1 MKKSKFLKKSLAMLL
16 ALMLVVAMIP
26 LSAAAAA
33 NPIEM
38 RQVNATA
45 GGQTIQLTK
54 GEETNTYVGAISD
67 TSLSITLNVLVG
79 AHNVVYYTDE
89 TTATSTEK
97 MVTPRNGMATITI
110 GAGTLSNYETEDDVY
125 VIEFAVADEDAP
137 ATRMEY
143 TVELNAVPV
152 STDITI
158 EEFKIVNNEAGGP
171 IPQLGETVIGVNDIY
186 FTVAYNQANLAQDP
200 TFTVE
205 SLELAEGA
213 KMVVAETKGSATKGD
228 VITDGYANIVDG
240 LKVTVSNANGSN
252 NKTYTIHVSVADGF
266 KSFTTKEGLDV
277 KVFPEEGNI
286 VVLLPYGYSADK
298 DKKITV
304 TPIFELDYP
313 NATAS
318 WSEGALDGVDDTITV
333 DANKV
338 TDGAWDLRN
347 DNESDITFDDFAEWT
362 KTKAGADDLSDMTA
376 VATGINHNDSSQD
389 VDEATK
395 LRIKYTEETSRVYNV
410 YFAEPYKNPEA
421 VITEL
426 TIGSETATID
436 QDAKTIDITVPMG
449 TDLASLNTH
458 NSHDKVDMVASNGA
472 TIDIPF
478 QDVEFTEQDGSR
490 NRYVDF
496 DVTSAID
503 SINATQSV
511 QIRVV
516 SQDGATENFYTLNV
530 TESDEYVKP
539 ALLDMTLEAPDGT
552 QIEGDI
558 KTVDGQNVVEFELP
572 YEIFHTNELADW
584 KLFYTKTVGASIT
597 YDKDHT
603 NGQNNIA
610 LPKTGAD
617 VDTTAPYW
625 PEVGGKK
632 YATAIDL
639 HIDGSDKSGSSTS
652 YYVVLTRADAQ
663 TISTME
669 NFSLYG
675 VPNFAAADTD
685 VADPDVDDYHDTAN
699 LSTRFQYKS
708 ETIGSG
714 DEITVKV
721 PYSVYQQWKAYEN
734 PFNAIA
740 EVTKNAEGK
749 DANAMVF
756 LKSGSGNFYTQ
767 LVSDPTSDYFT
778 EVVFGNKNDV
788 IPDNGVNEWRLYNG
802 ASILVLSEQ
811 AWVNLKE
818 DGWFKSPGGTLTNS
832 GLVYLNSQREIEGK
846 NVNLIN
852 AIKENGGSY
861 HLYSFGY
868 ESATAN
874 PGYELKDVRLV
885 DGTGWSA
892 PVTITGGVGTGV
904 GTLSGKIP
912 YALTSD
918 IKDPRTWN
926 PVYLEYS
933 SSERAFVM
941 GVDTANEDKAP
952 KKVNGIPV
960 SGTLQNTAGR
970 NYYDGVFIDIAD
982 YLAMYEV
989 DGEQNYDLAL
999 EHYYDDGNPYLI
1011 IDRDGTVYICND
1023 AVKSTS
1029 AEFEQIKNE
1038 VLVNNMLMIANE
1050 SGINYQKYTW
1060 KLDVNPANQGTE
1072 FSSFYFEEYPNRR
1085 GIIDNEKH
1093 TITVTLPYGS
1103 EYTYL
1108 TPNYTVSEGAVV
1120 TIDDPEL
1127 MGKPVFPGYTDVN
1140 FSADRKITVIA
1151 ENENDTAEYTVRV
1164 LVDER
1169 FSDVAPGA
1177 WYYDNVMDAAA
1188 NEYVSGYE
1196 DGTFKPGNSVT
1207 RAEFASMIA
1216 KAMGYDDSLAGET
1229 RFKDVAA
1236 DQWYAGAITF
1246 CADNGII
1253 SGYDDG
1259 TFQPGKTISR
1269 QEVASILKN
1278 AFNLTGNTGDLFPDD
1293 SAIAGWAKENVYAV
1307 KHSGL
1312 MKGYEEDGTFR
1323 PNGLMTRAEAAS
1335 ILMNANRAGLI
1346 K

>member
-54 GEETNTYVGAISD
+54 GEEANTYVGAISD
-67 TSLSITLNVLVG
+67 TSLSIELNVLVG

-89 TTATSTEK
+89 TTATSTEQ
-97 MVTPRNGMATITI
+97 MVTPSNGMATITI
-110 GAGTLSNYETEDDVY
+110 DAGDLSNYETEDDVY
-125 VIEFAVADEDAP
+125 VIEFAVADKDAP

-266 KSFTTKEGLDV
+266 KSFTTKEGLDEV
-277 KVFPEEGNI
+277 IFTKDGDI

-318 WSEGALDGVDDTITV
+318 LVNGGPLDGVDDTITV

-338 TDGAWDLRN
+338 TDGNNGGNAH
-347 DNESDITFDDFAEWT
+347 DITFDNFAEWT
-362 KTKAGADDLSDMTA
+362 KAKTAAKGLADMTKKPY
-376 VATGINHNDSSQD
+376 ATGINHDDNSNP
-389 VDEATK
+389 VDEATQIK
-395 LRIKYTEETSRVYNV
+395 IKYTEQTSRVYDV
-410 YFAEPYKNPEA
+410 YFVEPFENPEA
-421 VITEL
+421 TITEL

-478 QDVEFTEQDGSR
+478 QKDVDIDENDTPATR
-490 NRYVDF
+490 NRYVPFTVDG
-496 DVTSAID
+496 SL
-503 SINATQSV
+503 NATQSV

-558 KTVDGQNVVEFELP
+558 DTVEGQNVVKFELP
-572 YEIFHTNELADW
+572 YEIFDKGELADW

-597 YDKDHT
+597 YDADHT

-610 LPKTGAD
+610 LPKTGAP
-617 VDTTAPYW
+617 VVTGAPYW
-625 PEVGGKK
+625 PEVGDKK
-632 YATAIDL
+632 YVTAIDL

-652 YYVVLTRADAQ
+652 YYVVLTRAKAQ
-663 TISTME
+663 KISTME
-669 NFSLYG
+669 SFSLYG
-675 VPNFAAADTD
+675 VPNFAAANT
-685 VADPDVDDYHDTAN
+685 DVDDYHSTAN

-714 DEITVKV
+714 DKITVNV
-721 PYSVYQQWKAYEN
+721 PYSVYRTWDNEKA
-734 PFNAIA
+734 FNAIA
-740 EVTKNAEGK
+740 EVVKNAEGK
-749 DANAMVF
+749 DANAKIFISSREPGTYTEF
-756 LKSGSGNFYTQ
+756 LSY
-767 LVSDPTSDYFT
+767 DPTDSDSTKVYKGGKSAAT
-778 EVVFGNKNDV
+778 
-788 IPDNGVNEWRLYNG
+788 DNWSLYNN
-802 ASILVLSEQ
+802 ATLYVLSEQ
-811 AWVNLKE
+811 TWVNLKQNIGSLYMT
-818 DGWFKSPGGTLTNS
+818 DTS
-832 GLVYLNSQREIEGK
+832 GLDYIKTTPNFEKLLN
-846 NVNLIN
+846 
-852 AIKENGGSY
+852 AAGGSY
-861 HLYSFGY
+861 TKYTLKIDD
-868 ESATAN
+868 ADAK
-874 PGYELKDVRLV
+874 PGKELKDVRLV

-960 SGTLQNTAGR
+960 SGTDRTGTTGR

-989 DGEQNYDLAL
+989 DGKQNYDLAL
-999 EHYYDDGNPYLI
+999 QHYYNDGNPFLI
-1011 IDRDGTVYICND
+1011 IDRDGTVYIYNNLTDGGNITDIEKND
-1023 AVKSTS
+1023 
-1029 AEFEQIKNE
+1029 
-1038 VLVNNMLMIANE
+1038 VLVDNMLMIANE

-1060 KLDVNPANQGTE
+1060 KLDVDPANQGTE

-1236 DQWYAGAITF
+1236 DKWYAGAITF

-1346 K
+1346 D

>member
-26 LSAAAAA
+26 LGAAAAA

-97 MVTPRNGMATITI
+97 MVKPTKGMATITI

-125 VIEFAVADEDAP
+125 VIDFAVADKDAP

-186 FTVAYNQANLAQDP
+186 FTVAYNQAGQTDP

-205 SLELAEGA
+205 SLDMAEGA
-213 KMVVAETKGSATKGD
+213 KMVVAANKGNAKKGD
-228 VITDGYANIVDG
+228 VITEGYANIVDG
-240 LKVTVSNANGSN
+240 LKVTVSNANGST
-252 NKTYTIHVSVADGF
+252 NKEYTIHVSVADGF
-266 KSFTTKEGLDV
+266 KSFTTKEGLDEV
-277 KVFPEEGNI
+277 IFTKEGDI
-286 VVLLPYGYSADK
+286 VVLLPYGYSANKNK
-298 DKKITV
+298 DITV

-313 NATAS
+313 NATVS
-318 WSEGALDGVDDTITV
+318 WANGALDGVDDTITV
-333 DANKV
+333 DPDWV
-338 TDGAWDLRN
+338 TDGYNGGNAH
-347 DNESDITFDDFAEWT
+347 DITFDNFAAWT
-362 KTKAGADDLSDMTA
+362 KTKASAEDLSDMDA
-376 VATGINHNDSSQD
+376 VASGINNDDNSD
-389 VDEATK
+389 PVDEATK
-395 LRIKYTEETSRVYNV
+395 LTIKYTEQTSRVYDV
-410 YFAEPYKNPEA
+410 YFVEPFKNPEA
-421 VITEL
+421 AITEL

-449 TDLASLNTH
+449 TDLSSLNTH

-478 QDVEFTEQDGSR
+478 QKNVDIDENENPATR
-490 NRYVDF
+490 NRYVPFTVDN
-496 DVTSAID
+496 SL
-503 SINATQSV
+503 NATQSV

-558 KTVDGQNVVEFELP
+558 DTVEGQNVVKFELP
-572 YEIFHTNELADW
+572 YEIFDKGELDNW

-597 YDKDHT
+597 YDDDHI
-603 NGQNNIA
+603 NGQKNIA
-610 LPKTGAD
+610 LPKTGAPVVTD
-617 VDTTAPYW
+617 APYW
-625 PEVGGKK
+625 PVVGDKK
-632 YATAIDL
+632 YVTAIDL

-652 YYVVLTRADAQ
+652 YYVVLTRAKAQ

-669 NFSLYG
+669 SFSLYG

-685 VADPDVDDYHDTAN
+685 VDDYHKTAN

-721 PYSVYQQWKAYEN
+721 PYSVYQTWDNGKA
-734 PFNAIA
+734 FNAIA
-740 EVTKNAEGK
+740 EVVKNAEGK
-749 DANAMVF
+749 DANAKIFISSRTSGKYTEF
-756 LKSGSGNFYTQ
+756 LSY
-767 LVSDPTSDYFT
+767 DPTDTDSTKVYKR
-778 EVVFGNKNDV
+778 GKNDAT
-788 IPDNGVNEWRLYNG
+788 DNWSLYNN
-802 ASILVLSEQ
+802 ATIYVLSEQ
-811 AWVNLKE
+811 TWVNLKQNN
-818 DGWFKSPGGTLTNS
+818 KSIYMTDTS
-832 GLVYLNSQREIEGK
+832 GLDYIQTNTFEKL
-846 NVNLIN
+846 LD
-852 AIKENGGSY
+852 AAGGSY
-861 HLYSFGY
+861 TKYTLNIDRAG
-868 ESATAN
+868 AK
-874 PGYELKDVRLV
+874 PGNELKDVRLV

-904 GTLSGKIP
+904 GTLSGDIP

-918 IKDPRTWN
+918 IHDPRTWN

-941 GVDTANEDKAP
+941 GVDNAKAT
-952 KKVNGIPV
+952 KATMKNGLPV
-960 SGTLQNTAGR
+960 AGKLGTG

-999 EHYYDDGNPYLI
+999 EHYYNDGNPFLI
-1011 IDRDGTVYICND
+1011 IDRDGTVYIYNNPID
-1023 AVKSTS
+1023 NGSI
-1029 AEFEQIKNE
+1029 EDIKKNGA
-1038 VLVNNMLMIANE
+1038 LVDNMLAISSE
-1050 SGINYQKYTW
+1050 GGDNYQKYTW

-1323 PNGLMTRAEAAS
+1323 PMV
-1335 ILMNANRAGLI
+1335 
-1346 K
+1346 

>member
-26 LSAAAAA
+26 LGAAAAA

-97 MVTPRNGMATITI
+97 MVKPTKGMATITI

-125 VIEFAVADEDAP
+125 VIDFAVADKDAP

-186 FTVAYNQANLAQDP
+186 FTVAYNQAGQTDP

-205 SLELAEGA
+205 SLDMAEGA
-213 KMVVAETKGSATKGD
+213 KMVVAANKGNAKKGD
-228 VITDGYANIVDG
+228 VITEGYANIVDG
-240 LKVTVSNANGSN
+240 LKVTVSNANGST
-252 NKTYTIHVSVADGF
+252 NKEYTIHVSVADGF
-266 KSFTTKEGLDV
+266 KSFTTKEGLDEV
-277 KVFPEEGNI
+277 IFTKEGDI
-286 VVLLPYGYSADK
+286 VVLLPYGYSANKNK
-298 DKKITV
+298 DITV

-313 NATAS
+313 NATVS
-318 WSEGALDGVDDTITV
+318 WANGALDGVDDTITV
-333 DANKV
+333 DPDWV
-338 TDGAWDLRN
+338 TDGYNGGNAH
-347 DNESDITFDDFAEWT
+347 DITFDNFAAWT
-362 KTKAGADDLSDMTA
+362 KTKASAEDLSDMDA
-376 VATGINHNDSSQD
+376 VASGINNDDNSD
-389 VDEATK
+389 PVDEATK
-395 LRIKYTEETSRVYNV
+395 LTIKYTEQTSRVYDV
-410 YFAEPYKNPEA
+410 YFVEPFKNPEA
-421 VITEL
+421 AITEL

-449 TDLASLNTH
+449 TDLSSLNTH

-478 QDVEFTEQDGSR
+478 QKNVDIDENENPATR
-490 NRYVDF
+490 NRYVPFTVDN
-496 DVTSAID
+496 SL
-503 SINATQSV
+503 NATQSV

-558 KTVDGQNVVEFELP
+558 DTVEGQNVVKFELP
-572 YEIFHTNELADW
+572 YEIFDKGELDNW

-597 YDKDHT
+597 YDDDHI
-603 NGQNNIA
+603 NGQKNIA
-610 LPKTGAD
+610 LPKTGAPVVTD
-617 VDTTAPYW
+617 APYW
-625 PEVGGKK
+625 PVVGDKK
-632 YATAIDL
+632 YVTAIDL

-652 YYVVLTRADAQ
+652 YYVVLTRAKAQ

-669 NFSLYG
+669 SFSLYG

-685 VADPDVDDYHDTAN
+685 VDDYHKTAN

-721 PYSVYQQWKAYEN
+721 PYSVYQTWDNGKA
-734 PFNAIA
+734 FNAIA
-740 EVTKNAEGK
+740 EVVKNAEGK
-749 DANAMVF
+749 DANAKIFISSRTSGKYTEF
-756 LKSGSGNFYTQ
+756 LSY
-767 LVSDPTSDYFT
+767 DPTDTDSTKVYKR
-778 EVVFGNKNDV
+778 GKNDAT
-788 IPDNGVNEWRLYNG
+788 DNWSLYNN
-802 ASILVLSEQ
+802 ATIYVLSEQ
-811 AWVNLKE
+811 TWVNLKQNN
-818 DGWFKSPGGTLTNS
+818 KSIYMTDTS
-832 GLVYLNSQREIEGK
+832 GLDYIQTNTFEKL
-846 NVNLIN
+846 LD
-852 AIKENGGSY
+852 AAGGSY
-861 HLYSFGY
+861 TKYTLNIDRAG
-868 ESATAN
+868 AK
-874 PGYELKDVRLV
+874 PGNELKDVRLV

-904 GTLSGKIP
+904 GTLSGDIP

-918 IKDPRTWN
+918 IHDPRTWN

-941 GVDTANEDKAP
+941 GVDNAKAT
-952 KKVNGIPV
+952 KATMKNGLPV
-960 SGTLQNTAGR
+960 AGKLGTG

-999 EHYYDDGNPYLI
+999 EHYYNDGNPFLI
-1011 IDRDGTVYICND
+1011 IDRDGTVYIYNNPID
-1023 AVKSTS
+1023 NGSI
-1029 AEFEQIKNE
+1029 EDIKKNGA
-1038 VLVNNMLMIANE
+1038 LVDNMLAISSE
-1050 SGINYQKYTW
+1050 GGDNYQKYTW

-1229 RFKDVAA
+1229 PLQGCGRRSVVCRRDHLL
-1236 DQWYAGAITF
+1236 
-1246 CADNGII
+1246 
-1253 SGYDDG
+1253 
-1259 TFQPGKTISR
+1259 R
-1269 QEVASILKN
+1269 
-1278 AFNLTGNTGDLFPDD
+1278 
-1293 SAIAGWAKENVYAV
+1293 
-1307 KHSGL
+1307 
-1312 MKGYEEDGTFR
+1312 
-1323 PNGLMTRAEAAS
+1323 
-1335 ILMNANRAGLI
+1335 
-1346 K
+1346 

>member
-26 LSAAAAA
+26 LGAAAAA

-97 MVTPRNGMATITI
+97 MVKPTKGMATITI

-125 VIEFAVADEDAP
+125 VIDFAVADKDAP

-186 FTVAYNQANLAQDP
+186 FTVAYNQAGQTDP

-205 SLELAEGA
+205 SLDMAEGA
-213 KMVVAETKGSATKGD
+213 KMVVAANKGNAKKGD
-228 VITDGYANIVDG
+228 VITEGYANIVDG
-240 LKVTVSNANGSN
+240 LKVTVSNANGST
-252 NKTYTIHVSVADGF
+252 NKEYTIHVSVADGF
-266 KSFTTKEGLDV
+266 KSFTTKEGLDEV
-277 KVFPEEGNI
+277 IFTKEGDI
-286 VVLLPYGYSADK
+286 VVLLPYGYSANKNK
-298 DKKITV
+298 DITV

-313 NATAS
+313 NATVS
-318 WSEGALDGVDDTITV
+318 WANGALDGVDDTITV
-333 DANKV
+333 DPDWV
-338 TDGAWDLRN
+338 TDGYNGGNAH
-347 DNESDITFDDFAEWT
+347 DITFDNFAAWT
-362 KTKAGADDLSDMTA
+362 KTKASAEDLSDMDA
-376 VATGINHNDSSQD
+376 VASGINNDDNSD
-389 VDEATK
+389 PVDEATK
-395 LRIKYTEETSRVYNV
+395 LTIKYTEQTSRVYDV
-410 YFAEPYKNPEA
+410 YFVEPFKNPEA
-421 VITEL
+421 AITEL

-449 TDLASLNTH
+449 TDLSSLNTH

-478 QDVEFTEQDGSR
+478 QKNVDIDENENPATR
-490 NRYVDF
+490 NRYVPFTVDN
-496 DVTSAID
+496 SL
-503 SINATQSV
+503 NATQSV

-558 KTVDGQNVVEFELP
+558 DTVEGQNVVKFELP
-572 YEIFHTNELADW
+572 YEIFDKGELDNW

-597 YDKDHT
+597 YDDDHI
-603 NGQNNIA
+603 NGQKNIA
-610 LPKTGAD
+610 LPKTGAPVVTD
-617 VDTTAPYW
+617 APYW
-625 PEVGGKK
+625 PVVGDKK
-632 YATAIDL
+632 YVTAIDL

-652 YYVVLTRADAQ
+652 YYVVLTRAKAQ

-669 NFSLYG
+669 SFSLYG

-685 VADPDVDDYHDTAN
+685 VDDYHKTAN

-721 PYSVYQQWKAYEN
+721 PYSVYQTWDNGKA
-734 PFNAIA
+734 FNAIA
-740 EVTKNAEGK
+740 EVVKNAEGK
-749 DANAMVF
+749 DANAKIFISSRTSGKYTEF
-756 LKSGSGNFYTQ
+756 LSY
-767 LVSDPTSDYFT
+767 DPTDTDSTKVYKR
-778 EVVFGNKNDV
+778 GKNDAT
-788 IPDNGVNEWRLYNG
+788 DNWSLYNN
-802 ASILVLSEQ
+802 ATIYVLSEQ
-811 AWVNLKE
+811 TWVNLKQNN
-818 DGWFKSPGGTLTNS
+818 KSIYMTDTS
-832 GLVYLNSQREIEGK
+832 GLDYIQTNTFEKL
-846 NVNLIN
+846 LD
-852 AIKENGGSY
+852 AAGGSY
-861 HLYSFGY
+861 TKYTLNIDRAG
-868 ESATAN
+868 AK
-874 PGYELKDVRLV
+874 PGNELKDVRLV

-904 GTLSGKIP
+904 GTLSGDIP

-918 IKDPRTWN
+918 IHDPRTWN

-941 GVDTANEDKAP
+941 GVDNAKAT
-952 KKVNGIPV
+952 KATMKNGLPV
-960 SGTLQNTAGR
+960 AGKLGTG

-999 EHYYDDGNPYLI
+999 EHYYNDGNPFLI
-1011 IDRDGTVYICND
+1011 IDRDGTVYIYNNPID
-1023 AVKSTS
+1023 NGSI
-1029 AEFEQIKNE
+1029 EDIKKNGA
-1038 VLVNNMLMIANE
+1038 LVDNMLAISSE
-1050 SGINYQKYTW
+1050 GGDNYQKYTW

>member
-45 GGQTIQLTK
+45 DGQTIQLTK
-54 GEETNTYVGAISD
+54 GEEANTYVGAISD
-67 TSLSITLNVLVG
+67 TSLSIKLNVLVG

-97 MVTPRNGMATITI
+97 MVKPTKGMATINI

-158 EEFKIVNNEAGGP
+158 KEFKIVNNEAGGP

-186 FTVAYNQANLAQDP
+186 FTVAYNQAAVKDP

-205 SLELAEGA
+205 SLEMAEDA

-266 KSFTTKEGLDV
+266 KSFTTKEGLDEV
-277 KVFPEEGNI
+277 IFTKDGDI

-318 WSEGALDGVDDTITV
+318 VVNGGPLDGVDDTITV

-347 DNESDITFDDFAEWT
+347 DNESDKTFDDFAKWT
-362 KTKAGADDLSDMTA
+362 KTKASADELSDMTA
-376 VATGINHNDSSQD
+376 VATGINHDDKSQP
-389 VDEATK
+389 VDEATQIK
-395 LRIKYTEETSRVYNV
+395 IKYTEQTSRVYDV
-410 YFAEPYKNPEA
+410 YFVEPFKNPEA
-421 VITEL
+421 AITEL
-426 TIGSETATID
+426 TIGSETAEITVDEDGNGEIN
-436 QDAKTIDITVPMG
+436 ITVPMG

-458 NSHDKVDMVASNGA
+458 KSHDKVDMVASNGA
-472 TIDIPF
+472 DIDIPF
-478 QDVEFTEQDGSR
+478 QKVEFTENDNTR
-490 NRYVDF
+490 KRYVDF

-558 KTVDGQNVVEFELP
+558 DTVEGQNVVKFELP
-572 YEIFHTNELADW
+572 YEIFDTDELADW

-597 YDKDHT
+597 YDADHT

-610 LPKTGAD
+610 LPKTGAA
-617 VDTTAPYW
+617 VDTTDPYW
-625 PEVGGKK
+625 PEVGSKK

-652 YYVVLTRADAQ
+652 YYVVLTRAKAQ
-663 TISTME
+663 NICTME
-669 NFSLYG
+669 SFSLYG
-675 VPNFAAADTD
+675 VPNFAAADE
-685 VADPDVDDYHDTAN
+685 ALDDYHLTAN

-714 DEITVKV
+714 KEISVNV
-721 PYSVYQQWKAYEN
+721 PYSVYQTWDNDKA
-734 PFNAIA
+734 FNAIA
-740 EVTKNAEGK
+740 EVVKNAEGK
-749 DANAMVF
+749 DANAKIFISSRERGTYTEF
-756 LKSGSGNFYTQ
+756 LSY
-767 LVSDPTSDYFT
+767 DPTDSDSTKVYK
-778 EVVFGNKNDV
+778 GGQNAAK
-788 IPDNGVNEWRLYNG
+788 DNWSLYNN
-802 ASILVLSEQ
+802 ATIYVLSEET
-811 AWVNLKE
+811 WVNLKQNN
-818 DGWFKSPGGTLTNS
+818 KSIYMTDTS
-832 GLVYLNSQREIEGK
+832 GLDYIQTNTFEKL
-846 NVNLIN
+846 LD
-852 AIKENGGSY
+852 AAGGSY
-861 HLYSFGY
+861 TKYTLKIDD
-868 ESATAN
+868 ADAK
-874 PGYELKDVRLV
+874 PGKELKDVRLV

-904 GTLSGKIP
+904 GTLSGDIP

-941 GVDTANEDKAP
+941 GVDKDREKAAP
-952 KKVNGIPV
+952 KNVDGIPV
-960 SGTLQNTAGR
+960 SGTKQGGTR

-989 DGEQNYDLAL
+989 DGKQNYDLAL
-999 EHYYDDGNPYLI
+999 QHYYDDGNPYLI

-1023 AVKSTS
+1023 AVKSTT
-1029 AEFEQIKNE
+1029 AQFEQIKNE
-1038 VLVNNMLMIANE
+1038 VLVDNMLMIANE

-1188 NEYVSGYE
+1188 NEYVSGDD
-1196 DGTFKPGNSVT
+1196 DGTFKPGNAVT

-1216 KAMGYDDSLAGET
+1216 KAMDYDDSLAGET

-1346 K
+1346 D

>member
-38 RQVNATA
+38 RQVNAYA
-45 GGQTIQLTK
+45 GGQGVQLTK
-54 GEETNTYVGAISD
+54 GEEANTLVGSIPD
-67 TSLSITLNVLVG
+67 TSLDIKLEVLVG

-97 MVTPRNGMATITI
+97 MVTPRDGMATITI

-125 VIEFAVADEDAP
+125 VIDFAVADKDAP

-186 FTVAYNQANLAQDP
+186 FTVAYNQAGQTDP

-205 SLELAEGA
+205 SLDMAEGA
-213 KMVVAETKGSATKGD
+213 KMVVYADKGNAKKGD
-228 VITDGYANIVDG
+228 VITEGYANIVDG
-240 LKVTVSNANGSN
+240 LEVTVSNANGST
-252 NKTYTIHVSVADGF
+252 NKKYTIHVSVADGF
-266 KSFTTKEGLDV
+266 KSFTTKEGLDEV
-277 KVFPEEGNI
+277 IFTKDGDI
-286 VVLLPYGYSADK
+286 VVMLPYGYSADK
-298 DKKITV
+298 TKDITV
-304 TPIFELDYP
+304 TPVFELDYP
-313 NATAS
+313 NASVS
-318 WSEGALDGVDDTITV
+318 WDKGALDGVDDTITV
-333 DANKV
+333 DPDWV
-338 TDGAWDLRN
+338 TDGYKG
-347 DNESDITFDDFAEWT
+347 DNKRDITFDNFAEWT
-362 KTKAGADDLSDMTA
+362 EAKTEAENLEELKTLGGASGIGMIIDENDDT
-376 VATGINHNDSSQD
+376 VPF
-389 VDEATK
+389 DEAIK
-395 LRIKYTEETSRVYNV
+395 LTIKYTEQTSRVYNV
-410 YFAEPYKNPEA
+410 YFAEPFKNPEA
-421 VITEL
+421 TITEL
-426 TIGSETATID
+426 TIGSETAVID

-449 TDLASLNTH
+449 TDLGSLNTH

-478 QDVEFTEQDGSR
+478 QNVEFTEQDDSR

-516 SQDGATENFYTLNV
+516 SADDSTENFYTLNV

-558 KTVDGQNVVEFELP
+558 DTVDGQNVVKFELP
-572 YEIFHTNELADW
+572 YEIFNKGELADW

-597 YDKDHT
+597 YDDDHI
-603 NGQNNIA
+603 NGQKNIA
-610 LPKTGAD
+610 LPKTGAA
-617 VDTTAPYW
+617 VVTGAPYW
-625 PEVGGKK
+625 PEVGSKK
-632 YATAIDL
+632 YVTAIDL

-652 YYVVLTRADAQ
+652 YYVVLTRAKAQ

-669 NFSLYG
+669 SFSLYG
-675 VPNFAAADTD
+675 VPNFAAADE
-685 VADPDVDDYHDTAN
+685 ALDDYHLTAN

-721 PYSVYQQWKAYEN
+721 PYSVYQQWDTDELFKV
-734 PFNAIA
+734 IA
-740 EVTKNAEGK
+740 DVTKNADGE
-749 DANAMVF
+749 DANAKVF
-756 LKSGSGNFYTQ
+756 LLSGNRQYYTELSSYVSGNTKATETVKNGRSND
-767 LVSDPTSDYFT
+767 LVNGDDGT
-778 EVVFGNKNDV
+778 E
-788 IPDNGVNEWRLYNG
+788 EWRLYNG
-802 ASILVLSEQ
+802 ATIFVLSEE
-811 AWVNLKE
+811 AWVNLKANTNAPAGTSY
-818 DGWFKSPGGTLTNS
+818 GWVTTGS
-832 GLVYLNSQREIEGK
+832 GHNKAGLSYVPYANFEK
-846 NVNLIN
+846 NLKT
-852 AIKENGGSY
+852 AGGSY
-861 HLYSFGY
+861 TKYTLKIDDAEAKLG
-868 ESATAN
+868 N
-874 PGYELKDVRLV
+874 ELKDVRLV

-918 IKDPRTWN
+918 IHDPRTWN

-941 GVDTANEDKAP
+941 GVDNAKAT
-952 KKVNGIPV
+952 KATMKNGLPV
-960 SGTLQNTAGR
+960 AGKLGTG

-999 EHYYDDGNPYLI
+999 EHYYNDGNPFLI
-1011 IDRDGTVYICND
+1011 IDRDGTVYIYNNPID
-1023 AVKSTS
+1023 NGSIEDIVKNG
-1029 AEFEQIKNE
+1029 A
-1038 VLVNNMLMIANE
+1038 LVDNMLAISSE
-1050 SGINYQKYTW
+1050 GGDNYQKYTW
-1060 KLDVNPANQGTE
+1060 KLDVDPANQGTE

-1346 K
+1346 D

>member
-38 RQVNATA
+38 RQVNAYA
-45 GGQTIQLTK
+45 GGQGVQLTK
-54 GEETNTYVGAISD
+54 GEEANTLVGSIPD
-67 TSLSITLNVLVG
+67 TSLDIKLEVLVG

-97 MVTPRNGMATITI
+97 MVKPTKGMATITI
-110 GAGTLSNYETEDDVY
+110 DADDLSNYETEGDVY
-125 VIEFAVADEDAP
+125 VIDFAVADEDAP

-186 FTVAYNQANLAQDP
+186 FTVAYNQAAVKDP

-213 KMVVAETKGSATKGD
+213 VMKDSSGT
-228 VITDGYANIVDG
+228 VIGEGYDQIKDEM
-240 LKVTVSNANGSN
+240 KVTVSNANGST
-252 NKTYTIHVSVADGF
+252 NKEYTIHVSVADGF
-266 KSFTTKEGLDV
+266 KSFTTKEGLDEV
-277 KVFPEEGNI
+277 IFTKEGDI
-286 VVLLPYGYSADK
+286 VVLLPYGYSANKNK
-298 DKKITV
+298 DITV

-313 NATAS
+313 NATVS
-318 WSEGALDGVDDTITV
+318 WANGALDGVDDTITV
-333 DANKV
+333 DPNNV
-338 TDGAWDLRN
+338 TDGYEGENKRDK
-347 DNESDITFDDFAEWT
+347 TFEDFATWT
-362 KTKAGADDLSDMTA
+362 EAKTEAENLEELKTLGGAS
-376 VATGINHNDSSQD
+376 GIGKNIDENDQTVD
-389 VDEATK
+389 FDEATK
-395 LRIKYTEETSRVYNV
+395 LTIKYTEQTSRVYNV
-410 YFAEPYKNPEA
+410 YFAEPFKNPEA
-421 VITEL
+421 AITEL

-478 QDVEFTEQDGSR
+478 QDVEFTEKDNSR

-539 ALLDMTLEAPDGT
+539 ALLDMTLEGPDGT

-558 KTVDGQNVVEFELP
+558 DTVEGQNVVKFELP
-572 YEIFHTNELADW
+572 YEIFNKGELADW

-597 YDKDHT
+597 YDADHT

-610 LPKTGAD
+610 LPKTGAAVVTD
-617 VDTTAPYW
+617 APYW
-625 PEVGGKK
+625 PEVGSKD
-632 YATAIDL
+632 YVTAIDL

-652 YYVVLTRADAQ
+652 YYVVLTRAKAQ

-669 NFSLYG
+669 SFSLYG
-675 VPNFAAADTD
+675 VPNFAAADE
-685 VADPDVDDYHDTAN
+685 ALDDYHLTAN

-714 DEITVKV
+714 DEITVNV
-721 PYSVYQQWKAYEN
+721 PYSVYRQWDEN
-734 PFNAIA
+734 EFFNAIA
-740 EVTKNAEGK
+740 EVTKNAEGE
-749 DANAMVF
+749 DANAKVF
-756 LKSGSGNFYTQ
+756 LLSGNTKYYVELSSYAPTNAKSTQ
-767 LVSDPTSDYFT
+767 
-778 EVVFGNKNDV
+778 VVKNGRANGNVD
-788 IPDNGVNEWRLYNG
+788 DENGYEEWRLYNG
-802 ASILVLSEQ
+802 ATIYVLSEE
-811 AWVNLKE
+811 AWVNLKADSTSGYQTAASNHAKAGLDFIASASFE
-818 DGWFKSPGGTLTNS
+818 SKLKKS
-832 GLVYLNSQREIEGK
+832 
-846 NVNLIN
+846 
-852 AIKENGGSY
+852 GGSY
-861 HLYSFGY
+861 TKYTLNIDQADAKKG
-868 ESATAN
+868 N
-874 PGYELKDVRLV
+874 ELKDVRLV

-904 GTLSGKIP
+904 GTLSGDIP

-926 PVYLEYS
+926 PVYLEYN

-941 GVDTANEDKAP
+941 GVDNAKAT
-952 KKVNGIPV
+952 KATMKNGLPV
-960 SGTLQNTAGR
+960 AGKLGTG

-999 EHYYDDGNPYLI
+999 EHYYNDGNPFLI
-1011 IDRDGTVYICND
+1011 IDRDGTVYIYNNPID
-1023 AVKSTS
+1023 NGSI
-1029 AEFEQIKNE
+1029 EDIKKNGA
-1038 VLVNNMLMIANE
+1038 LVDNMLAISSE
-1050 SGINYQKYTW
+1050 GGDNYQKYTW

>member
-33 NPIEM
+33 NPIVM

-45 GGQTIQLTK
+45 DGQTIQLTK
-54 GEETNTYVGAISD
+54 GEEANTYVGAISD
-67 TSLSITLNVLVG
+67 TSLSIELDVLVG

-97 MVTPRNGMATITI
+97 MVKPTKGMATITI
-110 GAGTLSNYETEDDVY
+110 GAGDLSNYETEDDVY
-125 VIEFAVADEDAP
+125 VIDFAVADEDAP

-186 FTVAYNQANLAQDP
+186 FTVAYNQAAEKDP

-205 SLELAEGA
+205 SLAMAEGA
-213 KMVVAETKGSATKGD
+213 KMVVYADKGNAKKGD
-228 VITDGYANIVDG
+228 VITEGYANIVDG
-240 LKVTVSNANGSN
+240 LEVTVSNANGSN
-252 NKTYTIHVSVADGF
+252 NKKYTIHVSVADGF
-266 KSFTTKEGLDV
+266 KSFTTKEGLDEV
-277 KVFPEEGNI
+277 IFTKEGDI
-286 VVLLPYGYSADK
+286 VVLLPYGYSANKNK
-298 DKKITV
+298 DITV

-313 NATAS
+313 NATVS
-318 WSEGALDGVDDTITV
+318 WANGALDGVDDTITV
-333 DANKV
+333 DPNNV
-338 TDGAWDLRN
+338 TDGYEGENKRDK
-347 DNESDITFDDFAEWT
+347 TFEDFATWT
-362 KTKAGADDLSDMTA
+362 EAKTEAENLEELKTLGGAS
-376 VATGINHNDSSQD
+376 GIGKNIDENDQTVD
-389 VDEATK
+389 FDEATK
-395 LRIKYTEETSRVYNV
+395 LTIKYTEQTSRVYNV
-410 YFAEPYKNPEA
+410 YFAEPFENPEA
-421 VITEL
+421 AITEL

-478 QDVEFTEQDGSR
+478 QTNVDIDENENPATR
-490 NRYVDF
+490 NRYVPFTVDG
-496 DVTSAID
+496 SL
-503 SINATQSV
+503 NATQSV

-516 SQDGATENFYTLNV
+516 SEDESTENFYTLNV

-539 ALLDMTLEAPDGT
+539 ALLDMTLEGPDGT
-552 QIEGDI
+552 QIDGDI
-558 KTVDGQNVVEFELP
+558 DTVDGQNVVKFELP
-572 YEIFHTNELADW
+572 YEIFNKGELDGW

-603 NGQNNIA
+603 NGQSNIA
-610 LPKTGAD
+610 LPKTGAA

-652 YYVVLTRADAQ
+652 YYVVLTRAKAQ

-669 NFSLYG
+669 SFSLYG
-675 VPNFAAADTD
+675 VPNFAAADE
-685 VADPDVDDYHDTAN
+685 ALDDYHLTAN

-714 DEITVKV
+714 DEITVNV
-721 PYSVYQQWKAYEN
+721 PYSVYRQWDEN
-734 PFNAIA
+734 EFFNAIA
-740 EVTKNAEGK
+740 EVTKNAEGE
-749 DANAMVF
+749 DANAKVF
-756 LKSGSGNFYTQ
+756 LLSGNTKYYVELSSYAPTNAKSTQ
-767 LVSDPTSDYFT
+767 
-778 EVVFGNKNDV
+778 VVKNGRANGNVDGE
-788 IPDNGVNEWRLYNG
+788 NGYEEWRLYNG
-802 ASILVLSEQ
+802 ATIYVLSEE
-811 AWVNLKE
+811 AWVNLKADSTSGYQTAASNHAKAGLDFIASASFE
-818 DGWFKSPGGTLTNS
+818 SKLKKS
-832 GLVYLNSQREIEGK
+832 
-846 NVNLIN
+846 
-852 AIKENGGSY
+852 GGSY
-861 HLYSFGY
+861 TKYTLNIDQADAKKG
-868 ESATAN
+868 N
-874 PGYELKDVRLV
+874 ELKDVRLV

-904 GTLSGKIP
+904 GTLSGDIP

-918 IKDPRTWN
+918 IDDPRTWN

-941 GVDTANEDKAP
+941 GVDNANATKATM
-952 KKVNGIPV
+952 KNGLPV
-960 SGTLQNTAGR
+960 AGELGTG

-999 EHYYDDGNPYLI
+999 QEYYNDGNPFLI
-1011 IDRDGTVYICND
+1011 IDRDGTVYIYNNPTDNGSIEDIEKND
-1023 AVKSTS
+1023 A
-1029 AEFEQIKNE
+1029 
-1038 VLVNNMLMIANE
+1038 LVDNMLAISSE
-1050 SGINYQKYTW
+1050 GGDNYQKYTW

-1278 AFNLTGNTGDLFPDD
+1278 AFNLTGNSGEKFPDD

>member
-54 GEETNTYVGAISD
+54 GEEANTYVGAISD
-67 TSLSITLNVLVG
+67 TSLSIELNVLVG

-97 MVTPRNGMATITI
+97 MVKPTKGMATINI

-158 EEFKIVNNEAGGP
+158 KEFKIVNNEAGGP

-186 FTVAYNQANLAQDP
+186 FTVAYNQANLVQDP

-213 KMVVAETKGSATKGD
+213 KMVVAANKGNAEKGD
-228 VITDGYANIVDG
+228 VITEGYANIVDG
-240 LKVTVSNANGSN
+240 LEVTVSNANGSN
-252 NKTYTIHVSVADGF
+252 NKKYTIHVSVADGF
-266 KSFTTKEGLDV
+266 KSFTTKEGLDEV
-277 KVFPEEGNI
+277 IFTKDGDI

-318 WSEGALDGVDDTITV
+318 VVNGGPLDGVDDTITV

-338 TDGAWDLRN
+338 TDGAWDARN
-347 DNESDITFDDFAEWT
+347 DNRSDVTFDDFAEWT
-362 KTKAGADDLSDMTA
+362 KTKASADELSDMTA
-376 VATGINHNDSSQD
+376 VATGINYDDKVNP
-389 VDEATK
+389 VDEATQIK
-395 LRIKYTEETSRVYNV
+395 IKYTEQTSRVYDV
-410 YFAEPYKNPEA
+410 YFVEPFENPEA
-421 VITEL
+421 AITEL

-458 NSHDKVDMVASNGA
+458 KSHDKVDMVASNGA
-472 TIDIPF
+472 DIDIPF
-478 QDVEFTEQDGSR
+478 QKNVDIDENDTPATR
-490 NRYVDF
+490 NRYVPFTVDG
-496 DVTSAID
+496 SL
-503 SINATQSV
+503 NATQSV

-558 KTVDGQNVVEFELP
+558 DTVEGQNVVKFELP
-572 YEIFHTNELADW
+572 YEIFDTDELDDW

-597 YDKDHT
+597 YDADHT

-610 LPKTGAD
+610 LPKSGAPVVTD
-617 VDTTAPYW
+617 APYW
-625 PEVGGKK
+625 PVVGDKK
-632 YATAIDL
+632 YVTAIDL

-675 VPNFAAADTD
+675 VPNFAAANT
-685 VADPDVDDYHDTAN
+685 DVDDYHNTAD
-699 LSTRFQYKS
+699 LSTRFQYQS

-714 DEITVKV
+714 KEITVNV
-721 PYSVYQQWKAYEN
+721 PYSVYQTWDNDKA
-734 PFNAIA
+734 FNAIA
-740 EVTKNAEGK
+740 EVVKNAEGK
-749 DANAMVF
+749 DANAKIFITSRDRGKYTEF
-756 LKSGSGNFYTQ
+756 LSY
-767 LVSDPTSDYFT
+767 DPTDTDSTKVYKR
-778 EVVFGNKNDV
+778 GKNDAQ
-788 IPDNGVNEWRLYNG
+788 DNWSLYNN
-802 ASILVLSEQ
+802 ATIYVLSEQ
-811 AWVNLKE
+811 TWVNLKQNN
-818 DGWFKSPGGTLTNS
+818 KSIYMTDTS
-832 GLVYLNSQREIEGK
+832 GLDYIQTNTFEKL
-846 NVNLIN
+846 LD
-852 AIKENGGSY
+852 AAGGSY
-861 HLYSFGY
+861 TKYTLNIDRAG
-868 ESATAN
+868 AK

-904 GTLSGKIP
+904 GSLSGKIP

-918 IKDPRTWN
+918 INDPRTWN

-941 GVDTANEDKAP
+941 GVDESRENSAP
-952 KKVNGIPV
+952 NKPKGIPA

-989 DGEQNYDLAL
+989 DGKQNYDLAL
-999 EHYYDDGNPYLI
+999 QHYYDDGNPFLI
-1011 IDRDGTVYICND
+1011 IDRDGTVYIYNNPTDGGNITNIKKND
-1023 AVKSTS
+1023 
-1029 AEFEQIKNE
+1029 
-1038 VLVNNMLMIANE
+1038 VLVDNMLMIANE

-1060 KLDVNPANQGTE
+1060 RLDVDPANQGTE

-1188 NEYVSGYE
+1188 NEYVSGYD
-1196 DGTFKPGNSVT
+1196 DGTFKPGNAVT

-1335 ILMNANRAGLI
+1335 ILMNANRAGLVD
-1346 K
+1346 

>member
-67 TSLSITLNVLVG
+67 TSLSIELNVLVG
-79 AHNVVYYTDE
+79 KHNVVYYTDE

-97 MVTPRNGMATITI
+97 MVTPTKGMATITI
-110 GAGTLSNYETEDDVY
+110 DAGDLSNYETEDDVY
-125 VIEFAVADEDAP
+125 VIDFAVADKDAP

-158 EEFKIVNNEAGGP
+158 KEFKIVNNEAGGP

-186 FTVAYNQANLAQDP
+186 FTVAYNQAAVKDP

-205 SLELAEGA
+205 SLEMAEDA

-266 KSFTTKEGLDV
+266 KSFTTKEGLDEV
-277 KVFPEEGNI
+277 IFTKEGDI

-298 DKKITV
+298 TKNITV

-318 WSEGALDGVDDTITV
+318 WSKGALDGVDDTITV

-338 TDGAWDLRN
+338 TDGLTTGNNKDV
-347 DNESDITFDDFAEWT
+347 TFDNFAEWT
-362 KTKAGADDLSDMTA
+362 KTKASAEDLNDMDA
-376 VATGINHNDSSQD
+376 VASGINNDDNSD
-389 VDEATK
+389 PVDEATK
-395 LRIKYTEETSRVYNV
+395 LTIKYTEQTSRVYNV
-410 YFAEPYKNPEA
+410 YFVEPYENPEA
-421 VITEL
+421 AITEL
-426 TIGSETATID
+426 TIGSETAEITVDENGNGEIN
-436 QDAKTIDITVPMG
+436 ITVPMG
-449 TDLASLNTH
+449 TDLSSLNTH

-478 QDVEFTEQDGSR
+478 QKNVVIDENENPATR
-490 NRYVDF
+490 NRYVPFTVDN
-496 DVTSAID
+496 SL
-503 SINATQSV
+503 NATQSV

-516 SQDGATENFYTLNV
+516 SQDKSTENFYTLNV

-558 KTVDGQNVVEFELP
+558 DTVEGQNVVKFELP
-572 YEIFHTNELADW
+572 YEIFDTNELADW

-610 LPKTGAD
+610 LPKTGAA

-625 PEVGGKK
+625 PVVGDKK

-721 PYSVYQQWKAYEN
+721 PYSVYQQWKAN
-734 PFNAIA
+734 KKPFNAIA

-756 LKSGSGNFYTQ
+756 LKSGSGNYYTQ
-767 LVSDPTSDYFT
+767 LVSDPTSKYFT
-778 EVVFGNKNDV
+778 DVVFGNKNAV
-788 IPDNGVNEWRLYNG
+788 TPDNGVNEWRLYNG
-802 ASILVLSEQ
+802 ASILVLSEE

-818 DGWFKSPGGTLTNS
+818 DGWFNSPSGSLTNS
-832 GLVYLNSQREIEGK
+832 GLVYLNSKRLIEGK
-846 NVNLIN
+846 NVDLIN

-868 ESATAN
+868 ESATAK

-904 GTLSGKIP
+904 GSLSGDIP

-918 IKDPRTWN
+918 INDPRTWN

-941 GVDTANEDKAP
+941 GVDTANKDKAP

-960 SGTLQNTAGR
+960 SGTDRTGTTGR

-999 EHYYDDGNPYLI
+999 QHYYNDGNPFLI
-1011 IDRDGTVYICND
+1011 IDRDGAVYIYNNPTDGGNITDIEKND
-1023 AVKSTS
+1023 
-1029 AEFEQIKNE
+1029 
-1038 VLVNNMLMIANE
+1038 VLVDNMLMIANE

-1060 KLDVNPANQGTE
+1060 KLDVDPANQGTE

-1188 NEYVSGYE
+1188 NGYVNGYT
-1196 DGTFKPGNSVT
+1196 DGTFGPTKDIT
-1207 RAEFASMIA
+1207 RAEFATMVA
-1216 KAMGYDDSLAGET
+1216 NAFGYET
-1229 RFKDVAA
+1229 NNDVDPAFKDVEQGHWAN
-1236 DQWYAGAITF
+1236 GAIAF
-1246 CADNGII
+1246 CAERGYING
-1253 SGYDDG
+1253 YTDG
-1259 TFQPGKTISR
+1259 TFQPNKTITR
-1269 QEVASILKN
+1269 QEAASILKN
-1278 AFNLTGNTGDLFPDD
+1278 TFNLTGNTGDLFPDD
-1293 SAIAGWAKENVYAV
+1293 SAIASWAKDNVYAV

-1312 MKGYEEDGTFR
+1312 MKGDAGTGNFR
-1323 PNGLMTRAEAAS
+1323 PTATITRAEAAS
-1335 ILMNANRAGLI
+1335 IFMNANRAGLI
-1346 K
+1346 D

>member
-38 RQVNATA
+38 RQVNAYA
-45 GGQTIQLTK
+45 GGQGVQLTK
-54 GEETNTYVGAISD
+54 GEEANTLVGSIPD
-67 TSLSITLNVLVG
+67 TSLDIKLEVLVG
-79 AHNVVYYTDE
+79 KHNVVYYTDE

-97 MVTPRNGMATITI
+97 MVTPTKGMATITI
-110 GAGTLSNYETEDDVY
+110 DADDLSNYETEGDVY
-125 VIEFAVADEDAP
+125 VIDFAVADKDAP

-158 EEFKIVNNEAGGP
+158 KEFKIVNNEAGGP

-200 TFTVE
+200 TFKVE
-205 SLELAEGA
+205 SLDMAEGA
-213 KMVVAETKGSATKGD
+213 KMVVAANKGNAKKGD
-228 VITDGYANIVDG
+228 VITEGYANIVDG
-240 LKVTVSNANGSN
+240 LEVTVSNANGSN
-252 NKTYTIHVSVADGF
+252 NKKYTIHVSVADGF

-277 KVFPEEGNI
+277 KVFPEEGDI

-338 TDGAWDLRN
+338 TDGNNGGNAH
-347 DNESDITFDDFAEWT
+347 DITFDNFAEWT
-362 KTKAGADDLSDMTA
+362 KAKTAAKGLADMMSKPY
-376 VATGINHNDSSQD
+376 ATGINHNDNSD
-389 VDEATK
+389 PVDEATK
-395 LRIKYTEETSRVYNV
+395 LTIKYTEETSRVYDV
-410 YFAEPYKNPEA
+410 YFVEPFENPEA
-421 VITEL
+421 AITEL
-426 TIGSETATID
+426 TIGSETAEITVDEDGNGEIN
-436 QDAKTIDITVPMG
+436 ITVPMG
-449 TDLASLNTH
+449 TDLSSLNTH

-478 QDVEFTEQDGSR
+478 QKVEFTEQDNAR

-496 DVTSAID
+496 DVKPAVKPATDKID
-503 SINATQSV
+503 ATQSV

-516 SQDGATENFYTLNV
+516 SQDKSTEHFYTLNV

-539 ALLDMTLEAPDGT
+539 ALLDMTLEGPDGT

-558 KTVDGQNVVEFELP
+558 DTVEGQNVVKFELP
-572 YEIFHTNELADW
+572 YEIFDKGELANW

-597 YDKDHT
+597 YDADHT

-617 VDTTAPYW
+617 VNPDAPYW
-625 PEVGGKK
+625 PEVGDKK

-652 YYVVLTRADAQ
+652 YYVVLTRAKAQ

-669 NFSLYG
+669 SFSLYG
-675 VPNFAAADTD
+675 VPNFAAADE
-685 VADPDVDDYHDTAN
+685 ALDDYHLTAN

-714 DEITVKV
+714 NEITVNV
-721 PYSVYQQWKAYEN
+721 PYSVYQQWDTDELFKV
-734 PFNAIA
+734 IA
-740 EVTKNAEGK
+740 DVTKNADGE
-749 DANAMVF
+749 DANAKVF
-756 LKSGSGNFYTQ
+756 LLSGNRQYYTELSSYVSGNTKATETVKNGRSND
-767 LVSDPTSDYFT
+767 LVDGDDGT
-778 EVVFGNKNDV
+778 E
-788 IPDNGVNEWRLYNG
+788 EWRLYNG
-802 ASILVLSEQ
+802 ATIFVLSEE
-811 AWVNLKE
+811 AWVNLKANTNAPAGTSY
-818 DGWFKSPGGTLTNS
+818 GWVTTGS
-832 GLVYLNSQREIEGK
+832 GHNKAGLSYVPYANFEK
-846 NVNLIN
+846 NLKT
-852 AIKENGGSY
+852 AGGSY
-861 HLYSFGY
+861 TKYTLNIDQADAKKG
-868 ESATAN
+868 N
-874 PGYELKDVRLV
+874 ELKDVRLV

-904 GTLSGKIP
+904 GTLSGDIP

-918 IKDPRTWN
+918 IHDPRTWN

-941 GVDTANEDKAP
+941 GVDNAKAT
-952 KKVNGIPV
+952 KATMKNGLPV
-960 SGTLQNTAGR
+960 AGKLGTG

-999 EHYYDDGNPYLI
+999 EHYYNDGNPFLI
-1011 IDRDGTVYICND
+1011 IDRDGTVYIYNNPIDNGSIEDIDKND
-1023 AVKSTS
+1023 A
-1029 AEFEQIKNE
+1029 
-1038 VLVNNMLMIANE
+1038 LVDNMLAISSE
-1050 SGINYQKYTW
+1050 GGDNYQKYTW

-1346 K
+1346 D

>member
-97 MVTPRNGMATITI
+97 MVTPRDGMATITI

-125 VIEFAVADEDAP
+125 VIDFAVADEDAP

-158 EEFKIVNNEAGGP
+158 KEFKIVNNEAGGP

-240 LKVTVSNANGSN
+240 LKVTVSNANGST
-252 NKTYTIHVSVADGF
+252 NKEYTIHVSVADGF
-266 KSFTTKEGLDV
+266 KSFTTKEGLDEV
-277 KVFPEEGNI
+277 IFTKDGDI

-318 WSEGALDGVDDTITV
+318 VVNGGPLDGVDDTITV

-338 TDGAWDLRN
+338 TDGAWDARN
-347 DNESDITFDDFAEWT
+347 DNQSDITFDDFAEWT
-362 KTKAGADDLSDMTA
+362 KTKASADDLSDMTA
-376 VATGINHNDSSQD
+376 VATGINHDDNSQP
-389 VDEATK
+389 VDEATQIK
-395 LRIKYTEETSRVYNV
+395 IKYTEQTSRVYDV
-410 YFAEPYKNPEA
+410 YFVEPFENPEA
-421 VITEL
+421 AITEL

-449 TDLASLNTH
+449 TDLSSLNTH

-478 QDVEFTEQDGSR
+478 QKVEFTEIDNTR

-496 DVTSAID
+496 DVTPATD

-516 SQDGATENFYTLNV
+516 SQDKSTENFYTLNV

-558 KTVDGQNVVEFELP
+558 DTVEGQNVVKFELP
-572 YEIFHTNELADW
+572 YEIFDKGELANW

-610 LPKTGAD
+610 LPKTGAA

-625 PEVGGKK
+625 PEVGSKD
-632 YATAIDL
+632 YVTAIDL

-652 YYVVLTRADAQ
+652 YYVVLTRAKAQ

-669 NFSLYG
+669 SFSLYG
-675 VPNFAAADTD
+675 VPNFAAADE
-685 VADPDVDDYHDTAN
+685 ALDDYHLTAN

-714 DEITVKV
+714 DKITVNV
-721 PYSVYQQWKAYEN
+721 PYSVYRQWDEN
-734 PFNAIA
+734 EFFNAIA

-749 DANAMVF
+749 DANAKVF
-756 LKSGSGNFYTQ
+756 LLSGNTDWYVELSSYAPTNTKSTQ
-767 LVSDPTSDYFT
+767 
-778 EVVFGNKNDV
+778 VVKNGRANGNVDGE
-788 IPDNGVNEWRLYNG
+788 NGYEEWRLYNG
-802 ASILVLSEQ
+802 ATIYVLSEE
-811 AWVNLKE
+811 AWVNLKADSTSGYQTAPSTHAKAGLDFITSASFE
-818 DGWFKSPGGTLTNS
+818 SKLKKS
-832 GLVYLNSQREIEGK
+832 
-846 NVNLIN
+846 
-852 AIKENGGSY
+852 GGSY
-861 HLYSFGY
+861 TKYTLKIDQADAKKG
-868 ESATAN
+868 N
-874 PGYELKDVRLV
+874 ELKDVRLV

-918 IKDPRTWN
+918 IHDPRTWN

-941 GVDTANEDKAP
+941 GVDESRENSAP
-952 KKVNGIPV
+952 NKPNGIPA

-1023 AVKSTS
+1023 AVKSTT
-1029 AEFEQIKNE
+1029 AQFEQIKND
-1038 VLVNNMLMIANE
+1038 VLVDNMLMIANE

-1236 DQWYAGAITF
+1236 DKWYAGAITF